1 MFIEWFYNHPSL
13 RYGGYSLIVLILF
26 IPVSIYISK
35 FSLNKNFKNRLIFL
49 IIFSLVIFIGRNI
62 YRINLEVNKY
72 DYDLFN
78 KPYYMVNK
86 DYFRISQFIQEIKQ
100 QYEICKN
107 KNDINCSIYN
117 GIRIEKKNNYYFL
130 TQKK

>member
-1 MFIEWFYNHPSL
+1 M
-13 RYGGYSLIVLILF
+13 
-26 IPVSIYISK
+26 
-35 FSLNKNFKNRLIFL
+35 

-107 KNDINCSIYN
+107 KNDINCRIYM
-117 GIRIEKKNNYYFL
+117 E
-130 TQKK
+130 